1 MELKE
6 KIADVIGGVNVAAVA
21 TVKSSS
27 GSAPRVRYMSTVGFP
42 DLTLQS
48 ATMKSSPKVQQ
59 IKENPSA
66 CVTIW
71 KGSKLEEAFT
81 QPYVIMDTSVEILD
95 DEKTRNDFWNP
106 MLENFFSGPDDPEYV
121 VLKFNPSYAEYWLG
135 GQVEQWSP

>member
-1 MELKE
+1 MELKD

-27 GSAPRVRYMSTVGFP
+27 EVAPKVRYMSTVGFP

-59 IKENPSA
+59 IKENPKA
-66 CVTIW
+66 CVTVW
-71 KGSKLEEAFT
+71 KGTKLEEAFT
-81 QPYVIMDTSVEILD
+81 QPYAIMDTDVEILD
-95 DEKTRNDFWNP
+95 DEKARNDFWNP

-121 VLKFNPSYAEYWLG
+121 VLKFTPNYAEYWLG
-135 GQVEQWSP
+135 GQVEQWTP